1 MKHLTDLFFTSVS
14 SFLHLFFSPISFL
27 YFYNTSFLRHKSDIR
42 AICCSI
48 NKRMERRHYA
58 SFPVPVTAPA
68 PDIPTDAPLALHTG
82 SAGSNG
88 STGGSLPSFVS
99 ALSSRLVHPAASA
112 SGTATGTA
120 ADPFGPLLL
129 SVQTS
134 FEPSL
139 KTVYRNTGDQ
149 ISNNTHRQS
158 DILPSCP
165 TLTPVTATTDH
176 TVPALSREALLRSP
190 RPILRTLKDVVSF
203 YYRRC
208 QFDSPGDNEDI
219 ECGKV
224 LEGRAAPRSTM
235 ASQHHTQPPS
245 NHSYSPFISDIHIR
259 VCVKNDVNCVELRL
273 CSYHPPF

>member
-1 MKHLTDLFFTSVS
+1 L
-14 SFLHLFFSPISFL
+14 IA
-27 YFYNTSFLRHKSDIR
+27 YFCRHKSDIR

-48 NKRMERRHYA
+48 NKRIERRYYA
-58 SFPVPVTAPA
+58 SFPVPVPA
-68 PDIPTDAPLALHTG
+68 PDIPTDAPPALHNG
-82 SAGSNG
+82 SPVSKG
-88 STGGSLPSFVS
+88 STGGSLPSFAS

-112 SGTATGTA
+112 SGAATVTA

-129 SVQTS
+129 SVQTN

-149 ISNNTHRQS
+149 ISNSTHRQS

-165 TLTPVTATTDH
+165 TLTPVTATSDH
-176 TVPALSREALLRSP
+176 AVPALSREALLRSP

-245 NHSYSPFISDIHIR
+245 KHTYLPFILCIHKR
-259 VCVKNDVNCVELRL
+259 VCVKNDVDCVELRL
-273 CSYHPPF
+273 YSYHPPC

>member
-1 MKHLTDLFFTSVS
+1 MKPLIYLFFTPAS
-14 SFLHLFFSPISFL
+14 SFLHLSFTRISFL
-27 YFYNTSFLRHKSDIR
+27 YLYNTSFIRHKSDIR

-48 NKRMERRHYA
+48 NKRIERRHYA
-58 SFPVPVTAPA
+58 SFPVIATAPK
-68 PDIPTDAPLALHTG
+68 PDIPTDAPPVLHTG
-82 SAGSNG
+82 STGSNG
-88 STGGSLPSFVS
+88 SIEGSLPSFAS

-129 SVQTS
+129 SVQTN

-203 YYRRC
+203 YYRKC
-208 QFDSPGDNEDI
+208 QFDSPGENEDI

-245 NHSYSPFISDIHIR
+245 KHTYLPFILYIHIGHSYKS
-259 VCVKNDVNCVELRL
+259 L
-273 CSYHPPF
+273 CQE

>member
-1 MKHLTDLFFTSVS
+1 MKHLIYLFFTSAS
-14 SFLHLFFSPISFL
+14 SFLHLFFSRISFL
-27 YFYNTSFLRHKSDIR
+27 YFFRHKSDIR

-48 NKRMERRHYA
+48 NKRIERRHYA

-68 PDIPTDAPLALHTG
+68 PDIPTDAPPALHTG
-82 SAGSNG
+82 SNG
-88 STGGSLPSFVS
+88 SMGGSLPSFAS
-99 ALSSRLVHPAASA
+99 ALSSRLVHPTASA
-112 SGTATGTA
+112 SRTATGTA

-129 SVQTS
+129 SVQTN

-139 KTVYRNTGDQ
+139 KAVYRNTGDQ
-149 ISNNTHRQS
+149 ISDNTHRQS

-176 TVPALSREALLRSP
+176 AVPALSKEALLRSP

-203 YYRRC
+203 YYRKC

-245 NHSYSPFISDIHIR
+245 KHTYLPFILYIHIKSVSR
-259 VCVKNDVNCVELRL
+259 MTCTV
-273 CSYHPPF
+273 